1 MNATL
6 RSSGIQEISK
16 EGEGPKVETLE
27 IGDCAANP
35 VTVLFTPGTITPAN
49 QAAKLMLLSLLARYD
64 LGTENDS

>member
-6 RSSGIQEISK
+6 RNSGIQEISK

-27 IGDCAANP
+27 IGDCVAN
-35 VTVLFTPGTITPAN
+35 PGTITPAN

-64 LGTENDS
+64 S